1 MRTYTSNL
9 KYLHLT
15 LINQLKSQPMK
26 KLLLFITV
34 TFLSFNSF
42 ASHMMGG
49 QITSKNLGGLTYEV
63 TLTAYRDMTGIP
75 ISTID
80 AFNYSNAAGTWSIT
94 NYVNLTSWSVFG
106 NGVEEYIY
114 IDTITFPVPG
124 DFKVNFEE
132 CCRNGAIQNI
142 VGGSSLYLNNTIFVD
157 PTNSSPVFSNPP
169 ITLAQFQV
177 PFFYNPLP
185 FDADGDSI
193 SWDLDIP
200 LNSGGVPVGGYT
212 LPAAD
217 PLGPFALNQ
226 TTGEITFLPNML
238 GNFEVSF
245 RVSEFRNGVKIG
257 EIRRDMQIIVVTSN
271 NAPPIIGSTS
281 NTYPFSGKTFS
292 ISPGNSFTMSVAA
305 TDPDGQ
311 SVSISATGEPLN
323 LATNPAIFTFNN
335 TMGSAS
341 GLLTWSPSSSQAR
354 TAPYIACMRVSENF
368 GTNTFQ
374 QDITYVLHVN
384 TITSINDILSNSS
397 VNVYPNP
404 SNGNFTLAIQSEKA
418 SEATVLISNLI
429 GQQMKEF
436 NQHLN
441 AGLNAISVQNLQ
453 LPDGKYLVNII
464 SNDGRLN
471 NPVTFN
477 IKN

>member
-1 MRTYTSNL
+1 
-9 KYLHLT
+9 
-15 LINQLKSQPMK
+15 MK
-26 KLLLFITV
+26 KFLLLVLFSSI
-34 TFLSFNSF
+34 FLNSI

-63 TLTAYRDMTGIP
+63 TLTAYRDVNGIP
-75 ISTID
+75 ISGID
-80 AFNYSNAAGTWSIT
+80 AFNYSDAAGTWS
-94 NYVNLTSWSVFG
+94 NLHMVPLTSMSVFG
-106 NGVEEYIY
+106 NDVEEYIY
-114 IDTITFPVPG
+114 KDTITFPISG
-124 DFKVNFEE
+124 NYEVNFDE
-132 CCRNGAIQNI
+132 CCRNAAILNI
-142 VGGSSLYLNNTIFVD
+142 PGSPSFYLNNIIFVD
-157 PTNSSPVFSNPP
+157 PTNSSPVFAHPP

-177 PFFYNPLP
+177 PFSYNPMP

-200 LNSGGVPVGGYT
+200 LTSNGIPVSGYT
-212 LPAAD
+212 LPVAD

-226 TTGEITFLPNML
+226 STGEITFLPNML

-271 NAPPIIGSTS
+271 NAPPVIGSTS

-305 TDPDGQ
+305 SDPNGQ
-311 SVSISATGEPLN
+311 SVSIIATGEPLN
-323 LATNPAIFTFNN
+323 LPTNPAIFSFVNS
-335 TMGSAS
+335 MGSAT
-341 GLLTWSPSSSQAR
+341 GALTWSPIASQAR
-354 TAPYIACMRVSENF
+354 TAPYIACMRVSENY
-368 GTNTFQ
+368 GTSMFQ
-374 QDITYVLHVN
+374 QDITYILHVN
-384 TITSINDILSNSS
+384 TVTAINDLLTNSTI
-397 VNVYPNP
+397 NVFPNP

-418 SEATVLISNLI
+418 SEVTVLISNLI

-441 AGLNAISVQNLQ
+441 AGLNAISVQNLL

-464 SNDGRLN
+464 RSDGQLN
-471 NPVTFN
+471 NPVTFS